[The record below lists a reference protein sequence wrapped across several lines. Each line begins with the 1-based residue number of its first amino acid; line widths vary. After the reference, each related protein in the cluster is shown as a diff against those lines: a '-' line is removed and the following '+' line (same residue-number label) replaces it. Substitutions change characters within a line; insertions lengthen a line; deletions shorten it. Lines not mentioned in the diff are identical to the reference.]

1 MVTPAQLE
9 KEYQEWIIK
18 MHNQY
23 DEEADATAEDNPVII
38 VSPPN
43 KKALGISKEG
53 MTCKILMAITSIYDC
68 CLWQFKP
75 VFCRKFSCILTKE

>member
-1 MVTPAQLE
+1 MLTPAQLE
-9 KEYQEWIIK
+9 KEYQEWMIK

-53 MTCKILMAITSIYDC
+53 MTY
-68 CLWQFKP
+68 
-75 VFCRKFSCILTKE
+75 